1 MPKLFEIGTI
11 TVITQ
16 GRRTGKK
23 AVVVDIID
31 ENYVLITG
39 PKSLNGVKRRR
50 MNIKHL
56 MPLDLNLEIE
66 RGVGEETVLETIKE
80 QDLEDFIQE
89 EVKVPAHRL

>member
-1 MPKLFEIGTI
+1 MPKLFEIGTV

-39 PKSLNGVKRRR
+39 PESMSGVKRRR

-56 MPLDLNLEIE
+56 MPLDLNLDIE
-66 RGVGEETVLETIKE
+66 RGVGDETILEAIKE
-80 QDLEDFIQE
+80 RDLEEFMQE
-89 EVKVPAHRL
+89 KVKIPAHRL